1 MLIFQLDSHDCVPSY
16 VKRTKQPFTGGTY
29 RPLSN
34 NEDAHTR
41 VPSNFKT
48 HHSSTLYTQKS
59 TIHTDSSST
68 SIFIPNASALLRPVE
83 TATAAIVDKVANN
96 SDQIVPFPETQLD
109 HSTDRISNQAVRF
122 CKKATQATA
131 KTLSAAGHTI
141 ADTVQNAGRT
151 VHSVTETIKRAWYT
165 FVNSKAIQLIIKFF
179 SKAHALWKKRM
190 KFSYAFYTVVFAL
203 LTSAEVIFLQWGVYS
218 EPEYAEDT
226 EIDQTTRILQSV
238 AGQVTKFVSQMW
250 LEQKYQFLL
259 NFIGIGLIYLVLIL
273 VLNRFWI
280 ATVIFG
286 VAMTAYGVANS
297 IKMRLRNEPI
307 LPSDL
312 SFILNGNS
320 GSLLS
325 FIPKDQQTLVSGTIT
340 VLAWFSCICVLFFI
354 LDGRRRFIHC
364 SWKQPF
370 SSAKN
375 VAGTLTRIIAAVLS
389 IALLAS
395 YTCNL
400 NIPGAWSY
408 VLATNLGYKPVPWN
422 TYEDATSNGPATTFE
437 SLVRVKAMEKP
448 EGYSQKNM
456 ESIAQRYAK
465 EADNINSSRTNNL
478 TDSTVI
484 MILSESFSDPTR
496 VPGVSF
502 SIDPMPNIRSI
513 KDSTTS
519 GLMLSP
525 GYGGGTANIE
535 YQSLTGMSLASFND
549 QLISPY
555 QQLVPNM
562 KSAYSFNQ
570 IWNEACHSTCSVAY
584 HPYYKSFYLRDSNYK
599 KFGFKFFRTL
609 DSSPMISH
617 QDHIDNSIYV
627 SDAASYQNVLDYL
640 QQSTDQSQFI
650 QLVTMQNHLPYSDW
664 YVDNEFKDADI
675 SSDINDVE
683 RQQIDTYAK
692 GVSHTD
698 SATINFLNQLN
709 ELQKPTTVI
718 FYGDHLPGIYQT
730 AAMEKRN
737 QLALHES
744 DYFIWSNAASSS
756 SETKLSPE
764 ESNYS
769 SSNYFIASAAEHM
782 NAKVSPFL
790 ALLTELHEEV
800 PSMGRFAS
808 TNDSWGSGSATYL
821 NSDGSIVKKKN
832 LSQKARQLLK
842 DYSLVQYDMTSGK
855 NYLQNLNF
863 TQISE

>member
-16 VKRTKQPFTGGTY
+16 VKRTKQPFAGGTY

-41 VPSNFKT
+41 VPSNFKA

-59 TIHTDSSST
+59 TIHTDSNST

-83 TATAAIVDKVANN
+83 TATAAIVNKVTNN

-131 KTLSAAGHTI
+131 KTLSTAGHTI

-437 SLVRVKAMEKP
+437 SLVRIKAMEKP

-549 QLISPY
+549 QFISPY

-675 SSDINDVE
+675 SSDINDAE

>member
-16 VKRTKQPFTGGTY
+16 VKRTKQPFAGGTY

-41 VPSNFKT
+41 VPSNFKA

-59 TIHTDSSST
+59 TIHTDSNST

-83 TATAAIVDKVANN
+83 TATAAIVNKVTNN

-131 KTLSAAGHTI
+131 KTLSTAGHAI
-141 ADTVQNAGRT
+141 AGTVQNAGRT

-165 FVNSKAIQLIIKFF
+165 FVDSKAIQLIIKFF

-549 QLISPY
+549 QFISPY

-675 SSDINDVE
+675 SSDINDAE

>member
-83 TATAAIVDKVANN
+83 TATAAIVNKVANN

-456 ESIAQRYAK
+456 ESIVQRYAK